1 MEPLLPTLHVE
12 CLCAILRHMDIP
24 RVDTVKDGSM
34 KNLAVFNYPKVKI
47 CLPTKNI
54 RESVVETVRRIGI
67 KISFKNGSVFYDV
80 SIIDSVTACQKMN
93 FR

>member
-34 KNLAVFNYPKVKI
+34 KNLAVFNYPKSQNMSPDEKYPRI
-47 CLPTKNI
+47 CGRDRQEN
-54 RESVVETVRRIGI
+54 R
-67 KISFKNGSVFYDV
+67 N
-80 SIIDSVTACQKMN
+80 
-93 FR
+93 